1 MENQLTAPE
10 RTDLRK
16 LCKIVEDGLG
26 KFIEVGSALLEINER
41 KLYRESHKTFEAFVF
56 EKFGISRAHAYRMI
70 EAAEVQ
76 AELSPIWG
84 QAPIANEIK
93 TEGQLRELAKVG
105 TEALPEIVEKIA
117 EKCEAEGC
125 KPTAKVIKSVVDE
138 ALGKEPKQ
146 PKKAQLEYEPEPAVD
161 TVEREERHLRLA
173 RQHLNGLRLA
183 LSNLGAGRRFDEYWA
198 NVENWLDG

>member
-26 KFIEVGSALLEINER
+26 KFIEVGLALLEINER

-84 QAPIANEIK
+84 QTPIANEIK

-146 PKKAQLEYEPEPAVD
+146 PKPVKPEPVKSKAD
-161 TVEREERHLRLA
+161 EFELRCRRILG
-173 RQHLNGLRLA
+173 QHAKGMRLQ
-183 LSNLGAGRRFDEYWA
+183 LSNLGYSDEFEKFLDRVDEI
-198 NVENWLDG
+198 VENG